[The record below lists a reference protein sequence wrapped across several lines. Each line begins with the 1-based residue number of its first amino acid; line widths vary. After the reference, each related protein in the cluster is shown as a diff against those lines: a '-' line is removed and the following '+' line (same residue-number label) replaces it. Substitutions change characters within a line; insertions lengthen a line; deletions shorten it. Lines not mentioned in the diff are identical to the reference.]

1 MSTNTP
7 AIEATGRRKL
17 AAAHAWLTPGTG
29 KITINGRD
37 DAEFFRR
44 ELLSA
49 NIRRPLQI
57 LEKDQ
62 QFDIAISVKGGGL
75 SGAAG
80 AVRHAISR
88 ALCAYDL
95 SFRPILK
102 KAGFLTRDPRAK
114 ERKKPGLRGAR
125 ARFQF
130 SKR

>member
-1 MSTNTP
+1 MATSTTP
-7 AIEATGRRKL
+7 EATGRRKL
-17 AAAHAWLTPGTG
+17 AAAHVWLKPGTG
-29 KITINGRD
+29 RITINGRD

-44 ELLSA
+44 EALSA
-49 NIRRPLQI
+49 TVRRPLQI
-57 LEKDQ
+57 LELDQ
-62 QFDIAISVKGGGL
+62 QFDVAASVKGGGL
-75 SGAAG
+75 AGIAG

-88 ALCAYDL
+88 ALLEHDESL
-95 SFRPILK
+95 RGVLK